1 MNAYDV
7 IILGAGPAGLTAG
20 IYLSRSRM
28 KTLIVDTG
36 APGGQMN
43 LTEKVVNYPGVLE
56 DSGASI
62 AFTMRQQAEKFGSD
76 ILMQADI
83 LKMDLTSGTKS
94 FEIEDEGVY
103 TAKAVIIASGGKPR
117 MLGIRGETEFQGR
130 GISFCATCDGEFFTD
145 KEIAVIGGGNSALE
159 EAVELT
165 KFASKVTIIHEFN
178 EFQAH
183 KWAVDE
189 AKTNTK
195 INFLL
200 NQKVTE
206 FKGTE
211 KINAVISKDK
221 ETGKINT
228 TEVEGAF
235 TFIGYSPNT
244 EMFSNLIKMNDRGE
258 IIANEK
264 LETNI
269 SGVYVAGDCRE
280 KRYRQIT
287 TSVADGTIAS
297 IEANNYINS
306 VLNQS

>member
-1 MNAYDV
+1 MNKYDV

-62 AFTMRQQAEKFGSD
+62 AFTMRQQAEKFGCD
-76 ILMQADI
+76 ILMQAEI
-83 LKMDLTSGTKS
+83 TKMDIKS
-94 FEIEDEGVY
+94 EIKTFEIEDEGTY
-103 TAKAVIIASGGKPR
+103 SAKAVIIASGGKPR
-117 MLGIRGETEFQGR
+117 SLGITGEAEFQGR

-183 KWAVDE
+183 KWAVEE
-189 AKTNTK
+189 AKANPK

-206 FKGTE
+206 FKGDE
-211 KINAVISKDK
+211 KINAVISRDK
-221 ETGKINT
+221 ETEKINT
-228 TEVEGAF
+228 TEIEGAF
-235 TFIGYSPNT
+235 TFIGYVPNT
-244 EMFSNLIKMNDRGE
+244 EMFKGTIKMNSRNE
-258 IIANEK
+258 IITNEK

-269 SGVYVAGDCRE
+269 PGVYATGDCRE
-280 KRYRQIT
+280 KKYRQIT

-297 IEANNYINS
+297 IEASEYISS
-306 VLNQS
+306 VFSEN